1 MNRLVS
7 SVVATLALNT
17 GEAAQTATGAS
28 QTRVDETTLAQ
39 ADTQAQLSSGI
50 ARTSD
55 PRNLGDII
63 VTALRQEENIQ
74 TVPVS
79 VTAFG
84 SETLVSRGVTF
95 TTDIQRIVPG
105 VIFVGAGSEDR
116 KSTRLNSS
124 H

>member
-28 QTRVDETTLAQ
+28 QTRADETTLAQ

-63 VTALRQEENIQ
+63 VTARRQEENIQ

-84 SETLVSRGVTF
+84 SETLVSRGVTS

-105 VIFVGAGSEDR
+105 VIFVGAGSDR
-116 KSTRLNSS
+116 KSTRLKSS

>member
-1 MNRLVS
+1 MRISDWSSDVCSSDLLNRLLYAG
-7 SVVATLALNT
+7 VATLALNT
-17 GEAAQTATGAS
+17 GAAAQTAPGAS
-28 QTRVDETTLAQ
+28 ETRADETTLAQ

-63 VTALRQEENIQ
+63 VTARRQEENIQ

-84 SETLVSRGVTF
+84 SETLR
-95 TTDIQRIVPG
+95 
-105 VIFVGAGSEDR
+105 SEEHTSELQSLMR
-116 KSTRLNSS
+116 TSYAVFC
-124 H
+124 